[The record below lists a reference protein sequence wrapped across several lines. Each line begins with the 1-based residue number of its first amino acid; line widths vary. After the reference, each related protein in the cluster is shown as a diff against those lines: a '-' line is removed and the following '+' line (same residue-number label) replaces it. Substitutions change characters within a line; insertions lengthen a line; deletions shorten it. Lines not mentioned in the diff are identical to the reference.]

1 MPLYLFKEIYVI
13 TCLIF
18 VSSMASLEAS
28 ELCSCLGWLR
38 MVFVASTVHTSLK
51 NMKFMF
57 VVSKKKKHLL
67 TVWSYFILYPVV
79 ADILNFR
86 STKTIDTLNIASQ
99 GAFP

>member
-1 MPLYLFKEIYVI
+1 
-13 TCLIF
+13 
-18 VSSMASLEAS
+18 
-28 ELCSCLGWLR
+28 

-57 VVSKKKKHLL
+57 VVSKKKNLLL
-67 TVWSYFILYPVV
+67 TVWSYFILCPAV

-86 STKTIDTLNIASQ
+86 STKTLDTLNIASQ